1 MTPIRIVVEI
11 RKWPN
16 ILFDGTRPQ
25 LLMDDVGE
33 SMTLLFIVDKM
44 LKLSM
49 KRRASEAVVCT
60 ESAQ

>member
-1 MTPIRIVVEI
+1 MEI